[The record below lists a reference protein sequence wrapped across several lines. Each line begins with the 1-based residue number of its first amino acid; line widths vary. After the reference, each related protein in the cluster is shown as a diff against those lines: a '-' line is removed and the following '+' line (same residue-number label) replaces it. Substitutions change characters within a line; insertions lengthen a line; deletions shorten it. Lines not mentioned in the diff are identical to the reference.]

1 MKPRCLEYL
10 GNKKLTAIKQTDC
23 ERFLI
28 WLREQ
33 KQKNGKPLSAATQK
47 HYFNF
52 LRIVFSFAEE
62 KRYIVKSPMRG
73 IKPPKQPHKDVDYLS
88 PADAQAFLTALQSA
102 PLRWRAIM
110 QIMLYLGLR
119 RGEVC
124 GLQWGDI
131 DFNENTVRV
140 QRNVCYTGAAGV
152 VVGEPKTANS
162 FRTLP
167 APAAVMATLKEWKA
181 EQETYFREIANTSK
195 TTLVITPTAFVL
207 SADLDPYS
215 PQFPTHITKKVK
227 QFCKQHDLPD
237 VSPHDLRHTCGSL
250 MLESGVNLKAVQQ
263 FLGHEDAETTLKFY
277 AGVDAESLRK
287 ATTSLANTLAS
298 GV

>member
-1 MKPRCLEYL
+1 
-10 GNKKLTAIKQTDC
+10 
-23 ERFLI
+23 
-28 WLREQ
+28 
-33 KQKNGKPLSAATQK
+33 
-47 HYFNF
+47 
-52 LRIVFSFAEE
+52 
-62 KRYIVKSPMRG
+62 MRG

-195 TTLVITPTAFVL
+195 TTLVITPTAFVF